1 MLGSEIVFPRA
12 SAIGYHRFYVIRQ
25 SVETVRRELTDVS
38 FPYESRCGKMAK
50 CDCAGV
56 RHFPANAFSSFARSS
71 FVICHNSCVTHCSPG
86 GVLRPFGEKLCRCYL
101 PGESV
106 LVRKPS
112 ALHFL
117 PAASGEFLPVIIDL
131 LLRVAVDHERDGF
144 GELELPRKLSGF
156 KAVNSCPSS
165 SNETVMTWPF
175 FSGNSSPV

>member
-1 MLGSEIVFPRA
+1 MLVFRMNHA
-12 SAIGYHRFYVIRQ
+12 AEKWRNVTAR
-25 SVETVRRELTDVS
+25 
-38 FPYESRCGKMAK
+38 
-50 CDCAGV
+50 V
-56 RHFPANAFSSFARSS
+56 RHFSANAFSSFARSS
-71 FVICHNSCVTHCSPG
+71 FVTCHNSCVTHCSPG

-156 KAVNSCPSS
+156 KAVNSCSFS

-175 FSGNSSPV
+175 FSGMSSPA